1 MTLDLTQF
9 HETFF
14 AESFEALD
22 SMEAALLKLSA
33 GDADLDLVNTI
44 FRVAHSIKGGSATF
58 GFADIA
64 GFTHT
69 LETLLDQLRSGK
81 RRADAALVDTL
92 LRSCD
97 LMREMLGATQSKQP
111 IDKSRVGALHAE
123 IELVLETL
131 ADAPATAATA
141 GTAMTTAA
149 AATAATAAAP
159 PPQATAAPSAASTAA
174 QSAEAAP
181 SGWRIHFV
189 PGPKLLRN
197 GNDPLRLLRELATI
211 APCEVRVDAKW
222 VPPLSELDAEECRLS
237 WRVEVKGAV
246 PEAAIQSVFD
256 WVEGECD
263 LNLEAFG
270 AAAQVTTASPAPQ
283 LPAEAEP
290 VVPAAAAI
298 APVAP
303 SPSHPQSAAPAPAQ
317 SLSQAPAQS
326 SAPASAPTPA
336 PAADEPAARSHAPTA
351 TDGGSIRVSIEK
363 IDELLNSVGEL
374 VITQS
379 VLSQLAAPLEGRE
392 AEDLRNA
399 LGQLE
404 RHMRGLQES
413 VMRVRMLPIS
423 VVFNRFPRLVRDL
436 GQRLGKRIELRLNGD
451 STELDKTVLEKIG
464 DPLVHLVRN
473 AIDHGIET
481 PEVRLAAG
489 KAAHGLIEL
498 NAYHKGGNV
507 IVEVSDD
514 GGGLRR
520 EKILAKARERGLVSG
535 EEELSE
541 ERVFNLI
548 FAPGFST
555 ADVVSDVSGR
565 GVGMDVVKRN
575 INELGGHVQIH
586 SVPGQGST
594 VRIRLPLTL
603 AILDGQLARVG
614 GEGYV
619 VPIVSIVET
628 IQVRAEQVSSIAA
641 RAQVF
646 RLRDDY
652 LPIVRLY
659 ELFGIEPQHTD
670 LLDGLLMIVEA
681 DGKRVGLFVDELMSQ
696 QQVVIKSLETN
707 FRPVV
712 GFAGATMLGDGRVA
726 LILDIPGVIAR
737 FHDRESRGEAARQAA
752 A

>member
-1 MTLDLTQF
+1 MTLDLAQF

-14 AESFEALD
+14 AESNEALD

-33 GDADLDLVNTI
+33 GDADLELINTI

-58 GFADIA
+58 GFTDVAA
-64 GFTHT
+64 FTHT
-69 LETLLDQLRSGK
+69 LETLLDQMRGGK
-81 RRADAALVDTL
+81 RHVDSGLVDTL
-92 LRSCD
+92 LRSGD
-97 LMREMLGATQSKQP
+97 MMREMLAATQARHP
-111 IDKSRVGALHAE
+111 IDQERVAALHAE
-123 IELVLETL
+123 IEKIM
-131 ADAPATAATA
+131 ATGGA
-141 GTAMTTAA
+141 GAA
-149 AATAATAAAP
+149 AAAPAGAAMQVAV
-159 PPQATAAPSAASTAA
+159 SAVPDEGDTR
-174 QSAEAAP
+174 

-211 APCEVRVDAKW
+211 APCDVRADAKW
-222 VPPLSELDAEECRLS
+222 IPPLRELDPEECRLS
-237 WRVEVKGAV
+237 WRIEVSGAI
-246 PEAAIQSVFD
+246 EESALKSVFD
-256 WVEGECD
+256 WVDGECD

-270 AAAQVTTASPAPQ
+270 PAAGAVASAPA
-283 LPAEAEP
+283 
-290 VVPAAAAI
+290 VVPASTPETSAAAMPSLPI
-298 APVAP
+298 EEPVAAP
-303 SPSHPQSAAPAPAQ
+303 KAAATTAAATTAA
-317 SLSQAPAQS
+317 SQA
-326 SAPASAPTPA
+326 
-336 PAADEPAARSHAPTA
+336 AAG
-351 TDGGSIRVSIEK
+351 DGGSIRVSIEK
-363 IDELLNSVGEL
+363 VDELLNSVGEL

-379 VLSQLAAPLEGRE
+379 VLSQLAAPLEGRD
-392 AEDLRNA
+392 AEELRSA

-404 RHMRGLQES
+404 RHMRALQES

-436 GQRLGKRIELRLNGD
+436 GQKLGKKIELRLTGD

-473 AIDHGIET
+473 AMDHGIEM
-481 PEVRLAAG
+481 PEVRIAAG
-489 KAAHGLIEL
+489 KSAHGVIEL

-507 IVEVSDD
+507 VVEVIDD
-514 GGGLRR
+514 GGGLKCD
-520 EKILAKARERGLVSG
+520 KILAKARERGLVG
-535 EEELSE
+535 PDEELSE

-555 ADVVSDVSGR
+555 ADVVSDLSGR

-586 SVPGQGST
+586 STAGKGSM

-614 GEGYV
+614 SEVYV

-628 IQVRAEQVSSIAA
+628 IQARQEQVSSIAA

-659 ELFGIEPQHTD
+659 DLFGVEPQHTD

-707 FRPVV
+707 FRPVL
-712 GFAGATMLGDGRVA
+712 GLAGATMLGDGRVA

-737 FHDRESRGEAARQAA
+737 FQNKEAHITPAQRAA
-752 A
+752 

>member
-14 AESFEALD
+14 AESSEALD

-33 GDADLDLVNTI
+33 GDADAELINTI

-58 GFADIA
+58 GFSEVAA
-64 GFTHT
+64 FTHT
-69 LETLLDQLRSGK
+69 LETLLDELRAGK
-81 RRADAALVDTL
+81 RRVDAALVDTL
-92 LRSCD
+92 LRACD
-97 LMREMLGATQSKQP
+97 LMREMLAATQAKKP
-111 IDKSRVGALHAE
+111 IDTTRVAALHAE
-123 IELVLETL
+123 IELIMETP
-131 ADAPATAATA
+131 ADAPAASS
-141 GTAMTTAA
+141 AA
-149 AATAATAAAP
+149 ASVSAPVTPVAAVL
-159 PPQATAAPSAASTAA
+159 
-174 QSAEAAP
+174 EAR
-181 SGWRIHFV
+181 SGWRVQFV

-197 GNDPLRLLRELATI
+197 GNDPLRLLRELALL

-222 VPPLSELDAEECRLS
+222 IPPLAELDPEECRLS
-237 WRVEVKGAV
+237 WRVEINGPVK
-246 PEAAIQSVFD
+246 EAAIRAVFD

-263 LNLEAFG
+263 LNIEAFG
-270 AAAQVTTASPAPQ
+270 PAHDAPATAPAPQ
-283 LPAEAEP
+283 LPAEVVAP
-290 VVPAAAAI
+290 AVPAAAPAVVPMAAVAAAPPPVPP
-298 APVAP
+298 APVHAEEAP
-303 SPSHPQSAAPAPAQ
+303 GAKTAAVANA
-317 SLSQAPAQS
+317 
-326 SAPASAPTPA
+326 
-336 PAADEPAARSHAPTA
+336 
-351 TDGGSIRVSIEK
+351 DGGSIRVSIEK

-379 VLSQLAAPLEGRE
+379 VLSQLAASLEGHD
-392 AEDLRNA
+392 AEELRNA

-436 GQRLGKRIELRLNGD
+436 GQRLGKKIELRLSGD

-489 KAAHGLIEL
+489 KSAHGVIEL
-498 NAYHKGGNV
+498 SAYHKGGNV
-507 IVEVSDD
+507 VVEVTDD
-514 GGGLRR
+514 GGGLKR
-520 EKILAKARERGLVSG
+520 EKILAKARERGLVG
-535 EEELSE
+535 ADEELTD
-541 ERVFNLI
+541 ERAYNLI

-575 INELGGHVQIH
+575 IIELGGHVQIH
-586 SVPGQGST
+586 STPGKGSM

-614 GEGYV
+614 SEVYV

-628 IQVRAEQVSSIAA
+628 IQVKKELVNSIAE

-659 ELFGIEPQHTD
+659 ELFGVEPEHTD

-712 GFAGATMLGDGRVA
+712 GVAGATMLGDGRVA
-726 LILDIPGVIAR
+726 LILDVPGVISRAQTTTPR
-737 FHDRESRGEAARQAA
+737 QESASRAA
-752 A
+752 

>member
-1 MTLDLTQF
+1 MTLDLAQF

-14 AESFEALD
+14 AESNEALD

-33 GDADLDLVNTI
+33 GDADLELINTI

-58 GFADIA
+58 GFTDVAA
-64 GFTHT
+64 FTHT
-69 LETLLDQLRSGK
+69 LETLLDQMRGGK
-81 RRADAALVDTL
+81 RHVDSGLVDTL
-92 LRSCD
+92 LRSGD
-97 LMREMLGATQSKQP
+97 MMREMLAATQARHP
-111 IDKSRVGALHAE
+111 IDQERVAALHAE
-123 IELVLETL
+123 IERIM
-131 ADAPATAATA
+131 ATGGAS
-141 GTAMTTAA
+141 AA
-149 AATAATAAAP
+149 AAAPAGAAMPVAV
-159 PPQATAAPSAASTAA
+159 SAVPDEGDTR
-174 QSAEAAP
+174 

-211 APCEVRVDAKW
+211 APCDVRADAKW
-222 VPPLSELDAEECRLS
+222 IPPLRELDPEECRLS
-237 WRVEVKGAV
+237 WRIEVSGAI
-246 PEAAIQSVFD
+246 EESALKSVFD
-256 WVEGECD
+256 WVDGECD

-270 AAAQVTTASPAPQ
+270 PAAGAVASAPA
-283 LPAEAEP
+283 
-290 VVPAAAAI
+290 VVPASTPETSAVAMPSLPIEEPVAAPKAAATT
-298 APVAP
+298 
-303 SPSHPQSAAPAPAQ
+303 AAATTAA
-317 SLSQAPAQS
+317 SQA
-326 SAPASAPTPA
+326 
-336 PAADEPAARSHAPTA
+336 AAG
-351 TDGGSIRVSIEK
+351 DGGSIRVSIEK
-363 IDELLNSVGEL
+363 VDELLNSVGEL

-379 VLSQLAAPLEGRE
+379 VLSQLAAPLEGRD
-392 AEDLRNA
+392 AEELRSA

-404 RHMRGLQES
+404 RHMRALQES

-436 GQRLGKRIELRLNGD
+436 GQKLGKKIELRLTGD

-473 AIDHGIET
+473 AMDHGIEM
-481 PEVRLAAG
+481 PEVRIAAG
-489 KAAHGLIEL
+489 KSAHGVIEL

-507 IVEVSDD
+507 VVEVIDD
-514 GGGLRR
+514 GGGLKCD
-520 EKILAKARERGLVSG
+520 KILAKARERGLVG
-535 EEELSE
+535 PDEELSE

-555 ADVVSDVSGR
+555 ADVVSDLSGR

-586 SVPGQGST
+586 STAGKGSM

-614 GEGYV
+614 SEVYV

-628 IQVRAEQVSSIAA
+628 IQARQEQVSSIAA

-659 ELFGIEPQHTD
+659 DLFGVEPQHTD

-707 FRPVV
+707 FRPVL
-712 GFAGATMLGDGRVA
+712 GLAGATMLGDGRVA

-737 FHDRESRGEAARQAA
+737 FQNKEAHITPAQRAA
-752 A
+752 

>member
-1 MTLDLTQF
+1 MTLDLAQF

-14 AESFEALD
+14 AESNEALD

-33 GDADLDLVNTI
+33 GDADLELVNTI

-58 GFADIA
+58 GFSDVAA
-64 GFTHT
+64 FTHT
-69 LETLLDQLRSGK
+69 LETLLDQLRGGK
-81 RRADAALVDTL
+81 RHVDSGLVDTL
-92 LRSCD
+92 LRSGD
-97 LMREMLGATQSKQP
+97 MMREMLAATQAKQP
-111 IDKSRVGALHAE
+111 IDKERVAALHAE
-123 IELVLETL
+123 IELIMSSSGAGGATPVKASAPAPVVLEEG
-131 ADAPATAATA
+131 DAR
-141 GTAMTTAA
+141 
-149 AATAATAAAP
+149 
-159 PPQATAAPSAASTAA
+159 
-174 QSAEAAP
+174 

-197 GNDPLRLLRELATI
+197 GNDPLRLLRELATL
-211 APCEVRVDAKW
+211 APCEVRADAKW
-222 VPPLSELDAEECRLS
+222 VPPLRELDPEECRLS
-237 WRVEVKGAV
+237 WRVEVNGAV
-246 PEAAIQSVFD
+246 EESALKSVFD
-256 WVEGECD
+256 WVDGECD

-270 AAAQVTTASPAPQ
+270 PAAGVPVATPVPA
-283 LPAEAEP
+283 
-290 VVPAAAAI
+290 VVPVA
-298 APVAP
+298 APVAAP
-303 SPSHPQSAAPAPAQ
+303 VIAAAPAMPAEEPAAPAPKA
-317 SLSQAPAQS
+317 
-326 SAPASAPTPA
+326 A
-336 PAADEPAARSHAPTA
+336 PAAAPSAPQAAAG
-351 TDGGSIRVSIEK
+351 DGGSIRVSIEK
-363 IDELLNSVGEL
+363 VDELLNSVGEL

-379 VLSQLAAPLEGRE
+379 VLSQLAAPLEGRD
-392 AEDLRNA
+392 AEELRSA

-404 RHMRGLQES
+404 RHMRALQES

-436 GQRLGKRIELRLNGD
+436 GQKLGKKIELRLTGD

-473 AIDHGIET
+473 AMDHGIEM
-481 PEVRLAAG
+481 PEARIAAG
-489 KAAHGLIEL
+489 KSAHGVIEL

-507 IVEVSDD
+507 VVEVIDD
-514 GGGLRR
+514 GGGLKRD
-520 EKILAKARERGLVSG
+520 KILAKARERGLVG
-535 EEELSE
+535 PDEELSE
-541 ERVFNLI
+541 ERVYNLI

-586 SVPGQGST
+586 STPGRGSV

-614 GEGYV
+614 SEVYV

-628 IQVRAEQVSSIAA
+628 IQARQEQVSSIAA

-659 ELFGIEPQHTD
+659 DLFGIEPQHTD

-707 FRPVV
+707 FRPVL
-712 GFAGATMLGDGRVA
+712 GLAGATMLGDGRVA
-726 LILDIPGVIAR
+726 LILDIPGVITR
-737 FHDRESRGEAARQAA
+737 FQSRETQRDPAQRAA
-752 A
+752 